1 MKDMKSKLS
10 LLWIFAMFNY
20 LYADVLSLFDSD
32 ILKDVIEGRAG
43 SIQMTDSVLFGAA
56 ILMETAIMMVLLSQI
71 LSYRLNRWGNIAM
84 AALHTLTVFWSTVEE
99 TPAAYYAFFAAIE
112 ITCTLY
118 IIWLAWHWKNPEV
131 LVAQP
136 A

>member
-1 MKDMKSKLS
+1 MKDMKTKLS

-56 ILMETAIMMVLLSQI
+56 VLMETAIMMVLLSQI
-71 LSYRLNRWGNIAM
+71 LSYRLNRWANIAM
-84 AALHTLTVFWSTVEE
+84 GLLHTLAVFGSTVEE
-99 TPAAYYAFFAAIE
+99 TPAAYYAFFATIE
-112 ITCTLY
+112 IACTLY
-118 IIWLAWHWKNPEV
+118 IIWLAWQWKNPEV
-131 LVAQP
+131 SVAL
-136 A
+136 